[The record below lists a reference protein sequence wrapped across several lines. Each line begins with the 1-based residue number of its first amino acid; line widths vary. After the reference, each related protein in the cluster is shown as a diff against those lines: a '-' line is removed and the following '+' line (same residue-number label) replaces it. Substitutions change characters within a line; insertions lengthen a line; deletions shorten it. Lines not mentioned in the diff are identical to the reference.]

1 MRPFQNACCS
11 DDDEGRD
18 CEQTL
23 VRARLEVLTEAS
35 NKISS
40 FSVSDLYQHGQQVH
54 AIRLEIIDEDGHGA
68 LLTMPP
74 MQLEQV
80 AKWLTEK
87 ASYLRRT
94 SAEAGEAR

>member
-1 MRPFQNACCS
+1 MKPFKNGCCN
-11 DDDEGRD
+11 DVDGPD

-23 VRARLEVLTEAS
+23 LRARLEVLTEAS